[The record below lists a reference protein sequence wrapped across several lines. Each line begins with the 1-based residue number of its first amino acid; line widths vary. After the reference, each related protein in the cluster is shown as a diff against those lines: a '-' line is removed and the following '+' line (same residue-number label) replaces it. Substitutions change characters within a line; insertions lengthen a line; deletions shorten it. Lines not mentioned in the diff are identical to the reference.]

1 MAMKPIRGNENESQ
15 NHQDQ
20 LREDLRQL
28 SSTIEE
34 LMHATADDS
43 RENVARLRER
53 AEAKLVETRQRLSTS
68 GERVRHQAQDS
79 MECAD
84 QYVRSN
90 PWKSVG
96 YGAALGVVVGLILG
110 RS

>member
-1 MAMKPIRGNENESQ
+1 MAMKPIRDNDTDSQ
-15 NHQDQ
+15 EQ

-28 SSTIEE
+28 SGTIEE

-53 AEAKLVETRQRLSTS
+53 AEAKLVETRERLSAS

-96 YGAALGVVVGLILG
+96 YGAAMGVVVGLILG